1 MSEVKPLLGVILCDL
16 DSYPVDYVECLTPDA
31 PGISDNPVGFFENP
45 ASWQGLP
52 VAYAVARGARVEPLV
67 NGEPEAVEAF
77 WAASEKLA
85 HCPLVI
91 TDCGFFFYARK
102 DMRQTANVITSGLD
116 LLPIA
121 SVLTSKDIGVLT
133 VSESLATKLLGDHVL
148 SSRIVIAGM
157 EGEPGWATML
167 TNDHALGNG
176 WDQPLLKEGVASVV
190 RREFGPGGRFEN
202 IGVLV
207 LECTLLPEFRREI
220 RKYTSVPIL
229 DVASFAL
236 NALGAGFDAGA
247 DAADGPAADGNSAAG
262 AHAASV
268 Q

>member
-1 MSEVKPLLGVILCDL
+1 MSEVKPQLGVILCDL
-16 DSYPVDYVECLTPDA
+16 DSYPVDYIECLTPDA

-67 NGEPEAVEAF
+67 NGEPEAIEAF
-77 WAASEKLA
+77 WSASEKLA

-91 TDCGFFFYARK
+91 TDCGFFFYARE

-133 VSESLATKLLGDHVL
+133 VSESLASKLLGDHVL
-148 SSRIVIAGM
+148 SSRLVIAGM
-157 EGEPGWATML
+157 EAEPGWSTML

-176 WDQPLLKEGVASVV
+176 WDQALLKEGVAAVAK
-190 RREFGPGGRFEN
+190 REFGPGGRLAN

-207 LECTLLPEFRREI
+207 LECTLLPEFRQEI
-220 RKYTSVPIL
+220 RKYTDVPIL

-236 NALGAGFDAGA
+236 NALGKGFDAGA
-247 DAADGPAADGNSAAG
+247 PAAASSATL
-262 AHAASV
+262 S